1 MVPRPAPA
9 ASFAAP
15 ASEPGFA
22 YANRPERKRPQV
34 AIHFSHSLGTVSGRP
49 RGTVRATGPAADRR
63 GAARKLPIQCVLQDP
78 QASLDPRFT
87 TWRAVTEPL
96 VLAGQHDRSALRAK
110 AAQLLADVGLGS
122 EYLERYPH
130 QLSGGQR
137 QRLGIARALSIE
149 PKVLIADEAVSALD
163 ASTRLQ
169 VIDLFQ
175 NLQQRY
181 GLSFLFITATGPSSS
196 TKNSISVSASVRSV

>member
-63 GAARKLPIQCVLQDP
+63 GAARKLPIQCVFQDP
-78 QASLDPRFT
+78 HGEIGDRPRF
-87 TWRAVTEPL
+87 L
-96 VLAGQHDRSALRAK
+96 
-110 AAQLLADVGLGS
+110 
-122 EYLERYPH
+122 Y
-130 QLSGGQR
+130 
-137 QRLGIARALSIE
+137 
-149 PKVLIADEAVSALD
+149 
-163 ASTRLQ
+163 TRPS
-169 VIDLFQ
+169 
-175 NLQQRY
+175 NLQK
-181 GLSFLFITATGPSSS
+181 TW
-196 TKNSISVSASVRSV
+196 SVPYFPCHDAASQVR